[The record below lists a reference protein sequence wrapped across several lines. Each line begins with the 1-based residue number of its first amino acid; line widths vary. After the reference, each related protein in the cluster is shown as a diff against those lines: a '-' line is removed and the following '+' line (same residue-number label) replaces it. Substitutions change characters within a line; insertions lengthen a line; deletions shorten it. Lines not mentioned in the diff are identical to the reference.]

1 MNRNVA
7 QPRFTVNGV
16 GTGEVTQWEV
26 FDRNTA
32 SRVGRPAADVVDAQT
47 VAALLNSLPLDT
59 LAWVL
64 DKIAQEAN
72 NHAPHR

>member
-1 MNRNVA
+1 MNRIAA

-32 SRVGRPAADVVDAQT
+32 SRVAKPAADVVDAQT
-47 VAALLNSLPLDT
+47 VAVLLNSLPPYT

-64 DKIAQEAN
+64 DKIAQEVQ
-72 NHAPHR
+72 P